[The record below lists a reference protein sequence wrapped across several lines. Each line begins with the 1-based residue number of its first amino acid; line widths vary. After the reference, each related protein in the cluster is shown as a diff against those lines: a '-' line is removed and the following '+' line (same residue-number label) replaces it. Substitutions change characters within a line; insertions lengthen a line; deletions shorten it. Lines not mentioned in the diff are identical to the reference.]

1 MESIGTV
8 AELDQR
14 QVDRGLRISIYEGSF
29 AAIFTALTTGPFLAG
44 YALFLGANDF
54 QLGLVAAFPFLAQA
68 FQLLGALGVEK
79 FKGRK
84 KFNLY
89 GSLFFRSIF
98 LIFVFLPFFP
108 QSQKVKIVIFLLILS
123 LSAAVANLV
132 AIAWLSW
139 MSDLVPEQRRGRYF
153 GLRNTVL
160 GFITMAAN
168 FGGAKL
174 IDYFRTDPPELN
186 SSLPGFISKYLQQNP
201 TGFAF
206 SLIFLLAVLAAW
218 AAASYLLRQPEPKM
232 VHHPEVN
239 LISTLKIPLSDMNFR
254 RLIYFFIY
262 WSFVTG
268 ISAPFWT
275 PHMLKNLHLDFYL
288 ISLFSILAGV
298 IALFLQPLWGK
309 AIDRYGNKPVMAFNI
324 SFIFLIPFL
333 WLFATPGFIFPL
345 WMDALMGGI
354 FWSGFTLASFNVV
367 LALSPQQ
374 GRVYY
379 LAAVAAINGLV
390 LFLAS
395 TLGGVIAQHLG
406 DFRLV
411 FKTQTFVNFH
421 VLFVISGVGR
431 IFGLLFLKKLFEPKS
446 RPAREMIEEMGDSF
460 FNRVPLGRETWTLVN
475 WARSTFSFK
484 KRDNNNV
491 SSRDRR

>member
-1 MESIGTV
+1 MNSYV
-8 AELDQR
+8 ELDKKQIEK
-14 QVDRGLRISIYEGSF
+14 GLNISIYEGSF

-79 FKGRK
+79 FKQRK
-84 KFNLY
+84 KFNLF
-89 GSLFFRSIF
+89 GSILFRSIF

-108 QSQKVKIVIFLLILS
+108 QSQKFKIVIFLLFLS
-123 LSAAVANLV
+123 LSSAIANLV
-132 AIAWLSW
+132 AVAWLSW
-139 MSDLVPEQRRGRYF
+139 MSDLVLEERRGRYF

-160 GFITMAAN
+160 GFITMGAN
-168 FGGAKL
+168 FSGAKI
-174 IDYFRTDPPELN
+174 IDYFRADATKIGLI
-186 SSLPGFISKYLQQNP
+186 LPGFASKYLQQNP

-206 SLIFLLAVLAAW
+206 SFIFLLAVLSAW
-218 AAASYLLRQPEPKM
+218 VAASFLVRQPEPKM
-232 VHHPEVN
+232 VHHPKVN
-239 LISTLKIPLSDMNFR
+239 LISTLKIPLSDKNFR
-254 RLIYFFIY
+254 SLIYFFIY

-298 IALFLQPLWGK
+298 ISLFMQPLWGK
-309 AIDRYGNKPVMAFNI
+309 AIDKYGNKPVLIFNVC
-324 SFIFLIPFL
+324 FIFLIPFL
-333 WLFATPGFIFPL
+333 WLFATPQNIFPL
-345 WMDALMGGI
+345 WIDAIMGGI

-395 TLGGVIAQHLG
+395 ALGGVIAQHLS
-406 DFRLV
+406 DFRFV
-411 FKTQTFVNFH
+411 FKGQTLVNFH

-446 RPAREMIEEMGDSF
+446 RPTKEMIEEMGDSF

-475 WARSTFSFK
+475 WARSTFRVK
-484 KRDNNNV
+484 KKNNHNMDPQ
-491 SSRDRR
+491 DRR

>member
-1 MESIGTV
+1 MNNYQS
-8 AELDQR
+8 LDKEQLEK
-14 QVDRGLRISIYEGSF
+14 GLRISILEGSF
-29 AAIFTALTTGPFLAG
+29 AAIFLALTTGPFLAG

-79 FKGRK
+79 FKQRK
-84 KFNLY
+84 KFNLF
-89 GSLFFRSIF
+89 GSILFRSIF

-108 QSQKVKIVIFLLILS
+108 QSQKVKIVIFLLFLS
-123 LSAAVANLV
+123 LSSAIANLV
-132 AIAWLSW
+132 AVAWLSW

-153 GLRNTVL
+153 GFRNTVL
-160 GFITMAAN
+160 GFITMGAN
-168 FGGAKL
+168 FAGAKI
-174 IDYFRTDPPELN
+174 IDYFKADG
-186 SSLPGFISKYLQQNP
+186 SKIGFYLPHFIHGYLQENP
-201 TGFAF
+201 AGFAF
-206 SLIFLLAVLAAW
+206 SVIFLLAVFSAW
-218 AAASYLLRQPEPKM
+218 VAASFLSRQPEPKM
-232 VHHPEVN
+232 VTHPEPS
-239 LISTLKIPLSDMNFR
+239 LRSTLKIPLSDKNFR

-275 PHMLKNLHLDFYL
+275 PHMLRNLHLDFYL
-288 ISLFSILAGV
+288 ISLFSILTGV
-298 IALFLQPLWGK
+298 ISLFIQPLWGK
-309 AIDRYGNKPVMAFNI
+309 AIDRYGNKPVLIFNVC
-324 SFIFLIPFL
+324 FIFLIPFL
-333 WLFATPGFIFPL
+333 WLFATPRFIFPL
-345 WMDALMGGI
+345 WIDALMGGI

-379 LAAVAAINGLV
+379 LAAVAAINGLI

-395 TLGGVIAQHLG
+395 VLGGIIAQHLSG
-406 DFRLV
+406 FRLA
-411 FKTQTFVNFH
+411 FKGQTFVNFH
-421 VLFVISGVGR
+421 ILFVISGLGR

-446 RPAREMIEEMGDSF
+446 RPTREMIEEMGDSF

-484 KRDNNNV
+484 KKNNA
-491 SSRDRR
+491 

>member
-1 MESIGTV
+1 MDNSYTIS
-8 AELDQR
+8 ALDKR
-14 QVDRGLRISIYEGSF
+14 QIDKGLRISIYEGSF

-44 YALFLGANDF
+44 YAIFLGANDF

-79 FKGRK
+79 FKQRK
-84 KFNLY
+84 RFNLF
-89 GSLFFRSIF
+89 GSILFRSIF

-108 QSQKVKIVIFLLILS
+108 QDQRVKTGIFLLFLS
-123 LSAAVANLV
+123 LSAAIANLV
-132 AIAWLSW
+132 SVAWLSW
-139 MSDLVPEQRRGRYF
+139 MSDLVSEERRGRYF

-160 GFITMAAN
+160 GFITMGAN
-168 FGGAKL
+168 FGGAKI
-174 IDYFRTDPPELN
+174 IDYLRADPIEVK
-186 SSLPGFISKYLQQNP
+186 SHLPDFVNRYLEQNP
-201 TGFAF
+201 AGFAF
-206 SLIFLLAVLAAW
+206 SFIFILAVLSAW
-218 AAASYLLRQPEPKM
+218 AAAYFLIRQPEPKM
-232 VHHPEVN
+232 VLHPEVS
-239 LISTLKIPLSDMNFR
+239 LRSTLKIPLSDKNFR

-268 ISAPFWT
+268 ISAPFWS

-298 IALFLQPLWGK
+298 ISLFMQPLWGR

-333 WLFATPGFIFPL
+333 WLFATPRFIFPL
-345 WMDALMGGI
+345 WMDAIMGGV
-354 FWSGFTLASFNVV
+354 FWSGFNLASFNVV

-390 LFLAS
+390 LFLAA
-395 TLGGVIAQHLG
+395 TLGGIIAQHLSS
-406 DFRLV
+406 FKFV
-411 FKTQTFVNFH
+411 FQGQTLVNFH
-421 VLFVISGVGR
+421 ILFVISGFGR

-446 RPAREMIEEMGDSF
+446 RPAREMIEELGDSF
-460 FNRVPLGRETWTLVN
+460 FNRVTLGRETWTLVN
-475 WARSTFSFK
+475 WARSTFTFK
-484 KRDNNNV
+484 KKNNQNL
-491 SSRDRR
+491 SRMDP

>member
-1 MESIGTV
+1 MSIYQNLNQKQI
-8 AELDQR
+8 EK
-14 QVDRGLRISIYEGSF
+14 GLRISIFEGSF
-29 AAIFTALTTGPFLAG
+29 AAIFLALTTGPFLAG

-79 FKGRK
+79 FKQRK
-84 KFNLY
+84 KFNLF
-89 GSLFFRSIF
+89 GSILFRSIF

-108 QSQKVKIVIFLLILS
+108 QSQKVKTGIFLLFLS
-123 LSAAVANLV
+123 LSAAIANLV
-132 AIAWLSW
+132 SVAWLSW
-139 MSDLVPEQRRGRYF
+139 MSDLVPEERRGRYF

-160 GFITMAAN
+160 GFITMGAN
-168 FGGAKL
+168 FGGAKI
-174 IDYFRTDPPELN
+174 IDYFRADSSKIN
-186 SSLPGFISKYLQQNP
+186 SLLPGFISRYLQQNP

-206 SLIFLLAVLAAW
+206 SFIFLLAVLSAW
-218 AAASYLLRQPEPKM
+218 IAASFLARQPEPKM
-232 VHHPEVN
+232 VHHPKVN
-239 LISTLKIPLSDMNFR
+239 LVSTLKIPLSDKNFR
-254 RLIYFFIY
+254 SLIYFFIY

-275 PHMLKNLHLDFYL
+275 PHMLKNLRLDFYL

-298 IALFLQPLWGK
+298 ISLFMQPLWGR

-333 WLFATPGFIFPL
+333 WLFATPRFIFPL
-345 WMDALMGGI
+345 WIDAIMGGI

-379 LAAVAAINGLV
+379 LAAVAAINGLI

-395 TLGGVIAQHLG
+395 ALGGVIAQHLS
-406 DFRLV
+406 DFRFD
-411 FKTQTFVNFH
+411 FKGQTLVNFH
-421 VLFVISGVGR
+421 VLFVISGIGR

-446 RPAREMIEEMGDSF
+446 RPTREMIEEMGDSF

-475 WARSTFSFK
+475 WARSTFIAK
-484 KRDNNNV
+484 KKNSHNLNPQ
-491 SSRDRR
+491 DRR